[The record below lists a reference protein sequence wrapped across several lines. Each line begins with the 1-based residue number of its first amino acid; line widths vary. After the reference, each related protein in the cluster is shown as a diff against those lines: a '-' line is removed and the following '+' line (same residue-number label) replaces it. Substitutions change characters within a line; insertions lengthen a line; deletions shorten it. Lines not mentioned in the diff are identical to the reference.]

1 MLFWIIL
8 FIVAG
13 TLIKIAGEKSQSSF
27 IHDIGRLLLI
37 LATILTFLVL
47 FIWFVDNVIF

>member
-27 IHDIGRLLLI
+27 IHDTGRLLLI